1 MWTIQDNKLYR
12 KFLFSDFIEAFSFMT
27 KVAFI
32 SEKIGHHPTFSNT
45 YNTVEILLFTHD
57 ANNTI
62 TEKDYLLSKKIDELL

>member
-45 YNTVEILLFTHD
+45 YNTVEILLSTHD

-62 TEKDYLLSKKIDELL
+62 TEKDYFLSKKIDELI

>member
-12 KFLFSDFIEAFSFMT
+12 NFIFSDFIEAFSFMT

-45 YNTVEILLFTHD
+45 YNTVEILLSTHD

>member
-12 KFLFSDFIEAFSFMT
+12 KFIFSDFIEAFSFMT

-45 YNTVEILLFTHD
+45 YNTVEILLSTHD

>member
-32 SEKIGHHPTFSNT
+32 AEKIGHHPTFSNT

>member
-1 MWTIQDNKLYR
+1 MWTIQDNKLYK
-12 KFLFSDFIEAFSFMT
+12 KFIFTNFIEAFSFMT

-32 SEKIGHHPTFSNT
+32 AEKIGHHPTLLNT
-45 YNTVEILLFTHD
+45 YNTVEILLSTHD

>member
-32 SEKIGHHPTFSNT
+32 AEKIGHHPTFSNT
-45 YNTVEILLFTHD
+45 YNTVEIY
-57 ANNTI
+57 
-62 TEKDYLLSKKIDELL
+62 YLHMMQTTLSPKKIIYCQKK

>member
-62 TEKDYLLSKKIDELL
+62 TEKDYLLSKKIDDLL

>member
-12 KFLFSDFIEAFSFMT
+12 KFIFSDFIEAFSFMT

-45 YNTVEILLFTHD
+45 YNTVEILLSTHD

-62 TEKDYLLSKKIDELL
+62 TEKDYLLSKKIDELI